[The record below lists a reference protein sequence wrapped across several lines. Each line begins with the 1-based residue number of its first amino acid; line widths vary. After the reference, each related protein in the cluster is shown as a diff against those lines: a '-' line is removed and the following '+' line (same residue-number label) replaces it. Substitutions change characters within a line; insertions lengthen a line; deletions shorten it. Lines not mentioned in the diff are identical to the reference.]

1 MLILIH
7 LYLILLHSISAVLQ
21 RCSIICKHRI
31 DTIISLLFMSTTT
44 TFFSLKPFAS
54 LTPDEL
60 YAILRLRNEVF
71 VVEQNCVFQ
80 DADNKD
86 QESLHLMYWN
96 GTEIMAYCRL
106 LPAGLAYDEMSIG
119 RVVSSPAYRKTGAG
133 RELIKEAIERI
144 YEAYG
149 KGPIRI
155 GAQCYLIQF
164 YASFGFESEG
174 DIYLEDGIEHIE
186 MVKPLMVAPQ

>member
-1 MLILIH
+1 MN
-7 LYLILLHSISAVLQ
+7 
-21 RCSIICKHRI
+21 
-31 DTIISLLFMSTTT
+31 TSTTY
-44 TFFSLKPFAS
+44 FSLKPFAS
-54 LTPDEL
+54 LSPYEL
-60 YAILRLRNEVF
+60 YAIIRLRNEVF

-86 QESLHLMYWN
+86 QDSLHLMYWN
-96 GTEIMAYCRL
+96 GKELMAYCRL
-106 LPAGLAYDEMSIG
+106 LPAGLTYREMSIG

-133 RELIKEAIERI
+133 KLLIKEAIERI
-144 YEAYG
+144 YEVFG

-174 DIYLEDGIEHIE
+174 EVYLEDGIEHIE
-186 MVKPLMVAPQ
+186 MVKPLAAIQQ